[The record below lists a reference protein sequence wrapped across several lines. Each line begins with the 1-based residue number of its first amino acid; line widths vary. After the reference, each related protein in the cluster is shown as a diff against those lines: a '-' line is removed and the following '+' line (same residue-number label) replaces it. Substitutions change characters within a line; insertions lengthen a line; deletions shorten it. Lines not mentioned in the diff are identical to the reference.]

1 MDIAELGEVAS
12 RLLAKGLANATQ
24 KTYLSG
30 QQRYLRFCESGDRTP
45 APASEETL
53 VLFVSHL
60 AKEGLGHCAIKA
72 YLAAVR

>member
-1 MDIAELGEVAS
+1 M
-12 RLLAKGLANATQ
+12 LAKGLADSTQ

-30 QQRYLRFCESGDRTP
+30 QQRYLRFCESGDRIP

-60 AKEGLGHCAIKA
+60 AKEGLGHRTIKV